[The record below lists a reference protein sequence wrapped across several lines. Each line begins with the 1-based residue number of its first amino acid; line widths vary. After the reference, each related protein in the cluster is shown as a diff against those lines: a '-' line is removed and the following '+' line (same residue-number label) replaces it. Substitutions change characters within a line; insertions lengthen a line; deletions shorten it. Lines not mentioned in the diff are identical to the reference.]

1 MPMVSVKWQ
10 KKVFPTVEINTDQ
23 PALVFKC
30 QLYDLTG
37 VEQNIIAVASQVR
50 NSLKASGFE
59 EERLRYFDIGGEELL
74 YELRILSAT
83 QRKGSAV
90 FIIERR
96 MSPKEACELARSVKD
111 FNRRKN
117 SEGFRDFTSA
127 PGDCL
132 AFAFYRQSRECQ
144 DGEETEA
151 LLQKALEVCIS
162 EKARAK
168 IEETLRKCPEVAAEP
183 EGGRSRDG
191 VPASDPAVGRV

>member
-117 SEGFRDFTSA
+117 SEGF
-127 PGDCL
+127 
-132 AFAFYRQSRECQ
+132 YRQSRECQ